1 MKSTNVLTNDESE
14 RMLIGIA
21 YPRERLMFLLMLDA
35 GLRVGELVQ
44 LKLSDL
50 LINDHPVFSLTVRP
64 EIAKNHTAR
73 EIPLSS
79 RVYEAINNLKNCYW
93 RPLYYEPEN
102 FAFPA
107 PPTVAHISTRQVE
120 RIIKNIAER
129 TILRPITPHTLRHTF
144 ATRLMRKTSTR
155 VVQQLL
161 GHKNLSS
168 TQIYT
173 HPNSED
179 LRLAIDSMEEKHA

>member
-1 MKSTNVLTNDESE
+1 MTQKPTNVLTNEESDC
-14 RMLIGIA
+14 MLIGIA

-50 LINDHPVFSLTVRP
+50 LINEHPVYSLTVRP
-64 EIAKNHTAR
+64 EIAKNHISR
-73 EIPLSS
+73 EIPLSA
-79 RVYEAINNLKNCYW
+79 RVQTAINNVKNSSW
-93 RPLYYEPEN
+93 RQLYYKQGDFVFSTGPI
-102 FAFPA
+102 A
-107 PPTVAHISTRQVE
+107 THISTRQVE

-129 TILRPITPHTLRHTF
+129 TIRRPITPHTLRHTF

-179 LRLAIDSMEEKHA
+179 LRQAIDSI